1 MIRGFEPQIR
11 DILDQTPNERQT
23 LMFTATWPRE
33 VRRLSEKYLNNP
45 VHVNIGDDDGLNAN
59 KNINQKVIVL
69 RRGGMANKQ
78 VELFKVLTEI
88 CGGKDKK
95 SVPKTLV
102 FMKKK
107 ADTDYLADLLCDEGY
122 PTESIHGD
130 KSQAVR
136 ERVLSDFREG
146 YVRVLVATDVAS
158 RGLDI
163 NVSDGMT
170 RHAYRMFCFLK
181 MLHCDVLY

>member
-1 MIRGFEPQIR
+1 
-11 DILDQTPNERQT
+11 
-23 LMFTATWPRE
+23 MFTATWPRE

-59 KNINQKVIVL
+59 KNITQNIIVL
-69 RRGGMANKQ
+69 KRGGMVNKQ
-78 VELFKVLTEI
+78 IELFKILYEL
-88 CGGKDKK
+88 CAGKNKK
-95 SVPKTLV
+95 SLPKILV

-107 ADTDYLADLLCDEGY
+107 TDTDYLADLLCDEGY

-136 ERVLSDFREG
+136 ERVLSDFRGG

-163 NVSDGMT
+163 NVSNGVYNDIL
-170 RHAYRMFCFLK
+170 CL
-181 MLHCDVLY
+181 CV